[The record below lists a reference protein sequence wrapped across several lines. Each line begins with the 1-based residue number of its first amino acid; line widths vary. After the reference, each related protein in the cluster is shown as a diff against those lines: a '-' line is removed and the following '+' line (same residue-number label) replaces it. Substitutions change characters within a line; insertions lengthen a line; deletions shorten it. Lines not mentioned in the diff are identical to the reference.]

1 LYSRVRHIARAVRH
15 DEYRS
20 VPIVMFTAYFDASG
34 NKRSPVL
41 TMAGF
46 VSRVSKWDRFERE
59 WPKLLK
65 SYGVSSLHMTEFVSA
80 KGQFE
85 GWKGDSARR
94 KKFIDDVVACV
105 KRNTNKGVATSVIIS
120 EFNEVNSTFCLA
132 EEVGTP
138 YTMCGMMAIAMVRD
152 WAIKKGIDP
161 KRVLYMIEDGDE
173 DQGKLIER
181 ANKDGYKVIPLAKTE
196 AQAFQAGDLAA
207 WKAMAAL
214 REAER
219 KTKLRVNQRLTIDD
233 LASIVR
239 SLDTIAPILNQN
251 GVLSIKRLRLMCAD
265 HRIKPR

>member
-1 LYSRVRHIARAVRH
+1 
-15 DEYRS
+15 
-20 VPIVMFTAYFDASG
+20 MFTAYFDASG

-59 WPKLLK
+59 WLALLK

-94 KKFIDDVVACV
+94 KRFIDDAVACV
-105 KRNTNKGVATSVIIS
+105 KRNTNKGVATSVYIS
-120 EFNEVNSTFCLA
+120 EYNEINAKFRLA
-132 EEVGTP
+132 EKAGTP

-152 WAIKKGIDP
+152 WALKKGVDP
-161 KRVLYMIEDGDE
+161 KQVLYMVEDGDE
-173 DQGKLIER
+173 DQGELIER
-181 ANKDGYKVIPLAKTE
+181 SNQDGYKVIRLTKADS
-196 AQAFQAGDLAA
+196 QAFQAGDMAA

-219 KTKLRVNQRLTIDD
+219 KTKLRENQKLTVDD
-233 LASIVR
+233 LESIIR
-239 SLDTIAPILNQN
+239 SLDPIAPIVLKN
-251 GVLSIKRLRLMCAD
+251 GVISIDRLRLMCAD
-265 HRIKPR
+265 HRIAPR